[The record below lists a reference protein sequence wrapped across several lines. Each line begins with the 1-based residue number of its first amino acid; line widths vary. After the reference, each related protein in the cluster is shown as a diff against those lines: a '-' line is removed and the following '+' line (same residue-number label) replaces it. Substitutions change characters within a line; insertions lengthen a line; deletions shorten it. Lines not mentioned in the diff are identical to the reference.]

1 VTEITEAVYAGL
13 DLGTSGCKGVLVT
26 ADGRVV
32 ARAAARYP
40 THRPEPGAAEQ
51 EPEDWLKAFTSVTLG
66 LAHAVAAERWR
77 AVGLSAMLPTLVL
90 TDGVGAAATPGG
102 IDAPSSRR
110 HLDPLGPAI
119 TWEDGRAEAEGSAFR
134 ERFGGDALY
143 RRTGQWVDGR
153 YLVPMALRL
162 AAREPDRVR
171 AARYLLGAKDY
182 LFGVLTG
189 EVLTDPSTATG
200 TGCYDLADGGWIA
213 EAVPPGL
220 PRLPEIAPSTTA
232 RPLRADAAREFGLAA
247 GTPVVLGGADS
258 VLGAVGLGLTA
269 PGEVAY
275 IAGTSTVILALTD
288 TLALDAAHRYLVT
301 PMASPGRWGL
311 EMDLLATGSAHAWLA
326 GLVAGGDQAALTRLA
341 DEADPDTAPLF
352 LPYLLPG
359 EQGARWNPDLA
370 GSLSGLHLGHRAGDV
385 ARGLRTGIV
394 AESRN
399 CLAVLAAA
407 AGRGEILMAG
417 GGALAPSLAADL
429 ADATGRAVH
438 PPDPALTD
446 SSAIGAAVVAAAGA
460 DGHAIA
466 VGHSRERT
474 GLAPDHSRFA
484 WWELQAE
491 RHEYEVARMQTGMVP
506 HSLQ

>member
-1 VTEITEAVYAGL
+1 MEAVYAGL

-26 ADGRVV
+26 AGGRVV

-51 EPEDWLKAFTSVTLG
+51 HPGDWLKAFTSVTLG
-66 LAHAVAAERWR
+66 LAQAVAAEHWR

-102 IDAPSSRR
+102 TGAPSSGGS
-110 HLDPLGPAI
+110 LEPLGPAI

-134 ERFGGDALY
+134 EGFGGDALY

-162 AAREPDRVR
+162 AARAPERVR

-182 LFGVLTG
+182 VFGVLTG

-200 TGCYDLADGGWIA
+200 AGCYDLAAGGWIA

-232 RPLRADAAREFGLAA
+232 RPLRPAAARALGLVA
-247 GTPVVLGGADS
+247 GTPVVLGAADS
-258 VLGAVGLGLTA
+258 VLGAVGLGLTT
-269 PGEVAY
+269 PGQVAY
-275 IAGTSTVILALTD
+275 IAGTSTVILALAD
-288 TLALDAAHRYLVT
+288 TLALDDAHRYLVT
-301 PMASPGRWGL
+301 PMASPGSWGL

-326 GLVAGGDQAALTRLA
+326 GLLAGGDQAALARLA
-341 DEADPDTAPLF
+341 DEADPETAPLF

-359 EQGARWNPDLA
+359 EQGARWDPDLA
-370 GSLSGLHLGHRAGDV
+370 GALSGLHLGHGAGDL
-385 ARGLRTGIV
+385 ARGLRNGIV
-394 AESRN
+394 AESRH
-399 CLAVLAAA
+399 CLAVLESA

-429 ADATGRAVH
+429 ADATGRVTR
-438 PPDPALTD
+438 PPDPSLTD
-446 SSAIGAAVVAAAGA
+446 SSAIGAAIVAAAGA
-460 DGHAIA
+460 DGQVVAVHPDGEHA
-466 VGHSRERT
+466 
-474 GLAPDHSRFA
+474 GLAPDRSRST
-484 WWELQAE
+484 WWESQAE
-491 RHEYEVARMQTGMVP
+491 RHESAVAGQSVSR
-506 HSLQ
+506 